1 MVVRIDPIIR
11 AIALS
16 IPLDSLAPTVDRWL
30 IGGRAPVRLCARARA
45 PCCARGM
52 VPVRWTGAP
61 VAMVPVRWTGAPC
74 CGVRRPAA
82 RVTRAGRYALYRLS
96 GARRDACID
105 DSSGTGYATV
115 PPNNSAERPRFLLTS
130 RGRNVEL
137 SMQEKRHRS
146 GDVCRKRRLYRS
158 SEQCQWYAYYRSLR
172 FNRRLGLAD
181 LGDLQQLVQMFHS
194 KGK

>member
-61 VAMVPVRWTGAPC
+61 VAMVPVRP
-74 CGVRRPAA
+74 VA
-82 RVTRAGRYALYRLS
+82 RGH
-96 GARRDACID
+96 GARALDGCALLRRAAPGRP
-105 DSSGTGYATV
+105 SYPRWTV
-115 PPNNSAERPRFLLTS
+115 RIVSVI
-130 RGRNVEL
+130 GR
-137 SMQEKRHRS
+137 SK
-146 GDVCRKRRLYRS
+146 GRLYR
-158 SEQCQWYAYYRSLR
+158 
-172 FNRRLGLAD
+172 
-181 LGDLQQLVQMFHS
+181 
-194 KGK
+194 